1 MSDPLNQLRSGIQSA
16 FRRTISG
23 SDEPPTAYERTDD
36 GLFGPDSVA
45 WVVHG
50 DISTLIGGLRSLF
63 MQTLH
68 PLATAGVVD
77 HSNYKD
83 DPLGRLQRTGQ
94 FIAATTF
101 GSTKDAERSIRMVHN
116 IHKKVVGTA
125 PDGRRY
131 EANDPHLLEWVHIT
145 EVDSFLRGAI
155 TYGAAPIDRKT
166 ADRYVDEMAVVA
178 QGLGVP
184 EPPRSV
190 EALAQRLEDYRPELS
205 VGAQGREIVRFLLYP
220 DLPLATRPLHGI
232 ITAAGIGM
240 LPGWARRMLWLPM
253 SPGANPLVVRPAATA
268 LIRTLG
274 WALDVPDEVA
284 EARRRLAS

>member
-1 MSDPLNQLRSGIQSA
+1 MADPINQLRSGIQAA

-23 SDEPPTAYERTDD
+23 NDEPMEYPVRADD

-50 DISTLIGGLRSLF
+50 DIATLIGGLRSLF
-63 MQTLH
+63 LQTLH

-77 HSNYKD
+77 HSNYKG
-83 DPLGRLQRTGQ
+83 DPLGRLHRTGE
-94 FIAATTF
+94 FIGATTF
-101 GSTKDAERSIRMVHN
+101 GATADAERAIRMVHN

-125 PDGRRY
+125 PDGRSY

-155 TYGAAPIDRKT
+155 TYGSIDIDREA
-166 ADRYVDEMAVVA
+166 ADRYVDEMAVIA

-184 EPPRSV
+184 EPPRTV
-190 EALAQRLEDYRPELS
+190 AQLTQRLDDYRPELQ
-205 VGAQGREIVRFLLYP
+205 VGAQGREIVRFLLNP
-220 DLPLATRPLHGI
+220 GLPLATRPLHGI

-253 SPGANPLVVRPAATA
+253 TPGANPLVVRPAATA
-268 LIRTLG
+268 LVRTLG
-274 WALDVPDEVA
+274 WALDVPDDVA

>member
-1 MSDPLNQLRSGIQSA
+1 MTDPLNQIRSGIQAA
-16 FRRTISG
+16 FRRTITGSG
-23 SDEPPTAYERTDD
+23 EAPEPYVRTDD
-36 GLFGPDSVA
+36 GLFGPESVA

-50 DISTLIGGLRSLF
+50 DIATLIGGLRSLF

-77 HSNYKD
+77 HSDYKG

-94 FIAATTF
+94 FIGATTF
-101 GSTKDAERSIRMVHN
+101 GSTEDAERSIRMVHN
-116 IHKKVVGTA
+116 IHKRVVGTA

-145 EVDSFLRGAI
+145 EVDSFLRGAVA
-155 TYGAAPIDRKT
+155 YGSVKIDRDA
-166 ADRYVDEMAVVA
+166 ADRYVDEMAVIA

-184 EPPRSV
+184 EPPRSLDG
-190 EALAQRLEDYRPELS
+190 LAQRLEDYRPELN

-220 DLPLATRPLHGI
+220 DLPLTTRPMHAL

-240 LPGWARRMLWLPM
+240 LPAWARRMLWLPM
-253 SPGANPLVVRPAATA
+253 SPGTNPLVVRPAAMA
-268 LIRTLG
+268 LVKTLG

-284 EARRRLAS
+284 EARRRLVS

>member
-1 MSDPLNQLRSGIQSA
+1 MSDPLEQLRSGIQSA
-16 FRRTISG
+16 FRKTITG
-23 SDEPPTAYERTDD
+23 SDEAPHAYERIDD

-50 DISTLIGGLRSLF
+50 DIATLIGGLRSLF
-63 MQTLH
+63 MQSLH

-77 HSNYKD
+77 HSNYKG
-83 DPLGRLQRTGQ
+83 DPLGRLQRTGE
-94 FIAATTF
+94 FIGATTF
-101 GSTKDAERSIRMVHN
+101 GNTADAERSIRMVHN

-155 TYGAAPIDRKT
+155 AYGSTPIDREA

-178 QGLGVP
+178 QGLGVA

-190 EALAQRLEDYRPELS
+190 DQLAQRLDDYRPELS
-205 VGAQGREIVRFLLYP
+205 VGAQGREIVKFLLYP
-220 DLPLATRPLHGI
+220 DLPIATRPLHGI

-253 SPGANPLVVRPAATA
+253 TPGTNPLVVRPAAQVVMKA
-268 LIRTLG
+268 LG
-274 WALDVPDEVA
+274 WALDVPEEVA

>member
-1 MSDPLNQLRSGIQSA
+1 MSDPLEQLRSGIQTA
-16 FRRTISG
+16 FRRTITG
-23 SDEPPTAYERTDD
+23 SDEVPPVYERTDD

-50 DISTLIGGLRSLF
+50 DIATLIGGLRSLF

-77 HSNYKD
+77 HSNYKG

-94 FIAATTF
+94 FVGTTTY
-101 GSTKDAERSIRMVHN
+101 GSTADAQQIIRMVHN
-116 IHKKVVGTA
+116 IHRKVVGTA

-155 TYGAAPIDRKT
+155 SYGTTPIDRDA
-166 ADRYVDEMAVVA
+166 ADRYVDEMAIVA
-178 QGLGVP
+178 QGLGV
-184 EPPRSV
+184 ERPPRSV
-190 EALAQRLEDYRPELS
+190 AALAQRLEDYRPELK
-205 VGAQGREIVRFLLYP
+205 VGSQGREIVRFLLYP
-220 DLPLATRPLHGI
+220 DLPLAARPLHGI

-240 LPGWARRMLWLPM
+240 LPGWARRMLWLPL

-268 LIRTLG
+268 LVKALG